1 MQLASL
7 PGICWYVTVFLKNLQ
22 NFQSVVYD
30 PFVPCAPFLYPLKA
44 SENLTVFW
52 CFQGVEKRSISEAWV
67 KDAFTTLFSGTAFLR
82 GNHLKLFGKLILISV
97 NFTFSLCDISTKNPP
112 LPPSSQ
118 IIFFFYWNI
127 QLPCQISKWVSEF
140 LKFRWNFSWMV
151 PNIFDMKTFGH
162 FWNKLFKRI
171 VYYLFEHGTLKLW
184 LSDDF
189 KGN

>member
-22 NFQSVVYD
+22 NFQSAVFD

-97 NFTFSLCDISTKNPP
+97 NFIFSLCDISPPP
-112 LPPSSQ
+112 LLKHSTSMSNEFQ
-118 IIFFFYWNI
+118 NSWWNLDETFHGWCQTSLTWKLSDIFGTN
-127 QLPCQISKWVSEF
+127 CSKELFIRTWHVKTLAFWWFQGELKLFNS
-140 LKFRWNFSWMV
+140 LKFA
-151 PNIFDMKTFGH
+151 
-162 FWNKLFKRI
+162 
-171 VYYLFEHGTLKLW
+171 
-184 LSDDF
+184 
-189 KGN
+189 